1 MRIGIDY
8 TSAVHQGAG
17 IGRLT
22 RGVIRALAEI
32 DVQNQYTLFVQGREL
47 TYPPP
52 VPDLRNVASGIHNDN
67 FREVRTRIDERWW
80 NRIWH
85 RLHLPIA
92 VEWTTGDLDL
102 FHSPDFTLPPV
113 RKGTKTVVTVHDLSF
128 LRLPRCFEPALL
140 DYLVKNVPA
149 ALARAD
155 WILADSE
162 STKRDLI
169 ELLDADGERIT
180 VIYPGVEPRFQPIA
194 DPDGLEPV
202 RKKYGLPD
210 RFILSLGTVQ
220 PRKNYVGLI
229 QALARMR
236 DREICLVIVGG
247 KGWLY
252 QDIFAAAEELG
263 LQDRVIFAGF
273 VDDADLPAL
282 YNLAEV
288 FAFPSLYEG
297 FGIPPLEAMA
307 CGIPVVTADNSSL
320 PEVVGETGILVDAHD
335 TEGIA
340 SAIDSV
346 LADKDLRQRL
356 VTQGHIQARTFTWEK
371 AAERLLATYR
381 FLCSQEG
388 SDHA

>member
-1 MRIGIDY
+1 MKIGIDY

-32 DVQNQYTLFVQGREL
+32 DSRNQYTLFVQGREI
-47 TYPPP
+47 TYPPS
-52 VPDLRNVASGIHNDN
+52 VPDPRNVASGIHNDN

-85 RLHLPIA
+85 RLRLPIA
-92 VEWTTGDLDL
+92 VEWATGDLDL

-113 RKGTKTVVTVHDLSF
+113 RQGTKTIVTVHDLSF
-128 LRLPRCFEPALL
+128 LRLPDCFEPALL
-140 DYLVKNVPA
+140 GYLVKNVPA
-149 ALARAD
+149 ALDRAD

-162 STKRDLI
+162 STKRDLV
-169 ELLDADGERIT
+169 ELLDADRERIT
-180 VIYPGVEPRFQPIA
+180 VIYPGVEPRFHPLA
-194 DPDGLEPV
+194 DPGILDSV
-202 RKKYGLPD
+202 RTKYDLPD

-220 PRKNYVGLI
+220 PRKNYAGLI
-229 QALARMR
+229 QALDRMR
-236 DREICLVIVGG
+236 DRELCLVIVGG

-252 QDIFAAAEELG
+252 QDIFATVEELG
-263 LQDRVIFAGF
+263 LQDRVVFAGF

-282 YNLAEV
+282 YNLAEI

-320 PEVVGETGILVDAHD
+320 PEVVGETGLLVDAQD
-335 TEGIA
+335 IDGIA
-340 SAIDSV
+340 AAIDHV
-346 LADKDLRQRL
+346 LADQDLRQRL
-356 VTQGHIQARTFTWEK
+356 IAQGRDRAQAFTWEK
-371 AAERLLATYR
+371 AAERLLDTYNL
-381 FLCSQEG
+381 LCSQEG